1 MEKKVVLSIAGSDP
15 SGGAGIQAD
24 LKSFS
29 FLRLHGVTAVTCITS
44 QNTMQVKKIY
54 RLPVEIVES
63 QIDVLFE
70 DFTIDAAKTGM
81 LFDEET
87 IRLVSKK
94 IAEYNMNPVVDP
106 VMVATSGDA
115 LSQNTFTVS
124 FKKYLM
130 PKTFL
135 LTANIP
141 EASRLTGVKIKTID
155 DVKKSCKKLY
165 DSGPKYVLVKG
176 GHLDTTDAVDVF
188 YDGKLFHEFS
198 LPRIPNKKAHGSGCS
213 LSAVITGL
221 LALGE
226 TPVYAVRKAKHI
238 IWSMINDGYTP
249 GKGSDVLNHS
259 CEKILPLNLSDDHVV
274 TWVEL
279 KNAVEKLT
287 SFLPPSFVPEVG
299 MNFAYAL
306 KNAKTFEEICAVDGR
321 ILKTEEKVKLCG
333 GISFGVSRH
342 VASIVLAAMS
352 FDKNIR
358 SVVNIRYSK
367 NNLNL
372 CKQAGFRIG
381 FFDRKNEPKA
391 TKSTM
396 EWGTRQAIKD
406 LGFVPDIIYDLG
418 GVGKEPMIRILGKS
432 PKDVLLKTQKL
443 LKSDIR

>member
-44 QNTMQVKKIY
+44 QNTMQVKNIH
-54 RLPVEIVES
+54 RLPVEIIES

-70 DFTIDAAKTGM
+70 DFTIDAVKTGM

-94 IAEYNMNPVVDP
+94 IVEYNMNPVVDP

-115 LSQNTFTVS
+115 LSQNTFTAS

-141 EASRLTGVKIKTID
+141 EASSLTGVKIKTID

-198 LPRIPNKKAHGSGCS
+198 LIRIPNKKAHGSGCS

-259 CEKILPLNLSDDHVV
+259 CEKTLPLKLSDDHIV

-279 KNAVEKLT
+279 KDAVEKLT

-321 ILKTEEKVKLCG
+321 ILKTKEKVKLCG

-342 VASIVLAAMS
+342 VASIVLATMS

-391 TKSTM
+391 MKSTM
-396 EWGTRQAIKD
+396 EWGTKQTIKD

-432 PKDVLLKTQKL
+432 PKDALLKTQRL

>member
-1 MEKKVVLSIAGSDP
+1 
-15 SGGAGIQAD
+15 
-24 LKSFS
+24 
-29 FLRLHGVTAVTCITS
+29 
-44 QNTMQVKKIY
+44 
-54 RLPVEIVES
+54 
-63 QIDVLFE
+63 
-70 DFTIDAAKTGM
+70 
-81 LFDEET
+81 
-87 IRLVSKK
+87 
-94 IAEYNMNPVVDP
+94 
-106 VMVATSGDA
+106 
-115 LSQNTFTVS
+115 
-124 FKKYLM
+124 M

-141 EASRLTGVKIKTID
+141 ESSSLTGVKVKTID
-155 DVKKSCKKLY
+155 AVKKACKKLY

-176 GHLDTTDAVDVF
+176 GHLDTIDAVDVF
-188 YDGKLFHEFS
+188 YDGKTFHEFS

-213 LSAVITGL
+213 LSAIITGL
-221 LALGE
+221 LAHGE
-226 TPVYAVRKAKHI
+226 TPVDAVKKAKYI

-259 CEKILPLNLSDDHVV
+259 CEKILPLNLSDEQVV

-321 ILKTEEKVKLCG
+321 INKTKTKVKLCG
-333 GISFGVSRH
+333 NLSFGASRH

-372 CKQAGFRIG
+372 CKQAGFQIG
-381 FFDRKNEPKA
+381 FFDRKNEPKT

-396 EWGTRQAIKD
+396 EWGTKQAIKD
-406 LGFVPDIIYDLG
+406 DRFIPDIIYDLG

-432 PKDVLLKTQKL
+432 PKDVLLKTQRL
-443 LKSDIR
+443 LKLDIR

>member
-44 QNTMQVKKIY
+44 QNTMQVKNIH

-70 DFTIDAAKTGM
+70 DFTIDAVKTGM

-87 IRLVSKK
+87 VRLVSKK
-94 IAEYNMNPVVDP
+94 ITEYEMNPVVDP

-141 EASRLTGVKIKTID
+141 EASRLTGVKIKTIA

-165 DSGPKYVLVKG
+165 DSGPKCVLVKG
-176 GHLDTTDAVDVF
+176 GHLDTTDTVDVF

-249 GKGSDVLNHS
+249 GKGSDALNHS
-259 CEKILPLNLSDDHVV
+259 CEKILPLNLSDDHVAI
-274 TWVEL
+274 WVEL

-287 SFLPPSFVPEVG
+287 LFLPPSFVPEVG

-306 KNAKTFEEICAVDGR
+306 KNAKIFEETCAVDGR
-321 ILKTEEKVKLCG
+321 ITKTKEKVKLCG
-333 GISFGVSRH
+333 DISFGTSRH

>member
-24 LKSFS
+24 LKLFS
-29 FLRLHGVTAVTCITS
+29 FLGLYGVSVVTCVTS
-44 QNTMQVKKIY
+44 QNTMQVKNIQ

-70 DFTIDAAKTGM
+70 DFTIDAVKTGM
-81 LFDEET
+81 LFDEEI

-94 IAEYNMNPVVDP
+94 IAEYDICPVVDP

-115 LSQNTFTVS
+115 LSQNTFTAS

-141 EASRLTGVKIKTID
+141 EASKIAGVKIKTID
-155 DVKKSCKKLY
+155 DVIKSCKKLY

-188 YDGKLFHEFS
+188 YDGKTFHKFS
-198 LPRIPNKKAHGSGCS
+198 LPRISNKKAHGSGCG
-213 LSAVITGL
+213 LSAIITGL
-221 LALGE
+221 VAQGE
-226 TPVYAVRKAKHI
+226 TPLDAVRKAKHI

-249 GKGSDVLNHS
+249 GSGSDVLNHS

-274 TWVEL
+274 IWAEL
-279 KNAVEKLT
+279 KDAVEKLT

-306 KNAKTFEEICAVDGR
+306 KNAKTFGEICAVDGR
-321 ILKTEEKVKLCG
+321 ILKTKEKVRLCG
-333 GISFGVSRH
+333 DISFGVSRH
-342 VASIVLAAMS
+342 VASIALAAMS

-367 NNLNL
+367 NNLEL

-396 EWGTRQAIKD
+396 EWGTKQSIKD

-418 GVGKEPMIRILGKS
+418 DVGKEPMIRILGKS
-432 PKDVLLKTQKL
+432 PKDVLLKTQSL
-443 LKSDIR
+443 LKFDIR

>member
-15 SGGAGIQAD
+15 SAGAGIQAD

-29 FLRLHGVTAVTCITS
+29 FLGLYGVSVVTCVTS
-44 QNTMQVKKIY
+44 QNTMQVKNIQ

-70 DFTIDAAKTGM
+70 DFTIDAVKTGM
-81 LFDEET
+81 LFDEE
-87 IRLVSKK
+87 IIKLVSKK
-94 IAEYNMNPVVDP
+94 IAEYDICPVVDP

-115 LSQNTFTVS
+115 LSQNTFTAS

-141 EASRLTGVKIKTID
+141 EASKIAGVKIKTID
-155 DVKKSCKKLY
+155 DVIKSCKKLY

-188 YDGKLFHEFS
+188 YDGKTFHKFS
-198 LPRIPNKKAHGSGCS
+198 LPRISNKKAHGSGCS
-213 LSAVITGL
+213 LSAIVTGL
-221 LALGE
+221 VAQGE
-226 TPVYAVRKAKHI
+226 TPVDAVRKAKHI
-238 IWSMINDGYTP
+238 IWSMINEGYTP
-249 GKGSDVLNHS
+249 GNGSDVLNHS

-274 TWVEL
+274 IWAEL
-279 KNAVEKLT
+279 KDAVEKLT
-287 SFLPPSFVPEVG
+287 SFLSPSFVPEVG

-306 KNAKTFEEICAVDGR
+306 KNAKTFGEICAVDGR
-321 ILKTEEKVKLCG
+321 ILKTKEKVKLCG
-333 GISFGVSRH
+333 DISFGASRH

-367 NNLNL
+367 NNLDL

-391 TKSTM
+391 MKSTM
-396 EWGTRQAIKD
+396 EWGTKQSIKD

-418 GVGKEPMIRILGKS
+418 GIGKEPMIRILGKN
-432 PKDVLLKTQKL
+432 PKDVLLKTQRL
-443 LKSDIR
+443 LKSDIK

>member
-44 QNTMQVKKIY
+44 QNTMQVKNIH
-54 RLPVEIVES
+54 RLPVEIIES

-70 DFTIDAAKTGM
+70 DFTIDAVKTGM

-94 IAEYNMNPVVDP
+94 IVEYNMNPVVDP

-115 LSQNTFTVS
+115 LSQNTFTAS

-141 EASRLTGVKIKTID
+141 EASSLTGVKIKTID

-198 LPRIPNKKAHGSGCS
+198 LIRIPNKKAHGSGCS

-259 CEKILPLNLSDDHVV
+259 CEKTLPLKLSDDHIV

-279 KNAVEKLT
+279 KDAVEKLT

-321 ILKTEEKVKLCG
+321 ILKTKEKVKLCG

-342 VASIVLAAMS
+342 VASIVLATMS

-367 NNLNL
+367 NNLDL

-391 TKSTM
+391 MKSTM
-396 EWGTRQAIKD
+396 EWGTKQTIKD